1 MGLQSIDRIFPIG
14 DTNNKRH
21 NNRRFIMLKKV
32 ILISSAIFSLG
43 FPVGAWAV
51 NPADVFLNQK
61 MEKSEA
67 KLRQA
72 EKTSGMERQ
81 NALAAQMKMI
91 KSNNKIMRKEM
102 NKLMQDSMKMG
113 KMTTVA
119 DLVRSDRRMEEYNLV
134 MNKMMD
140 QMIRDESLL
149 LEIIQK
155 K

>member
-14 DTNNKRH
+14 DPKNKRH
-21 NNRRFIMLKKV
+21 NNRRFIMLKKT

-72 EKTSGMERQ
+72 EKTTGMERQ
-81 NALAAQMKMI
+81 NALAAQIKMI

-102 NKLMQDSMKMG
+102 NKLMMDSMKMG

-119 DLVRSDRRMEEYNLV
+119 DLVRSDRRMDEYNLV

>member
-1 MGLQSIDRIFPIG
+1 
-14 DTNNKRH
+14 
-21 NNRRFIMLKKV
+21 MLKRV
-32 ILISSAIFSLG
+32 IFLSSTIFFLG

-61 MEKSEA
+61 MNKSEM

-72 EKTSGMERQ
+72 EKASGMERQ
-81 NALAAQMKMI
+81 NALASQIKMI
-91 KSNNKIMRKEM
+91 KINNKIMRKEM
-102 NKLMQDSMKMG
+102 TELMKKSMEMG
-113 KMTTVA
+113 RMTTIA
-119 DLVRSDRRMEEYNLV
+119 DLIRSNRRMDQYNLV

-140 QMIRDESLL
+140 QMIRDESIL

>member
-1 MGLQSIDRIFPIG
+1 
-14 DTNNKRH
+14 
-21 NNRRFIMLKKV
+21 MLKKT

-61 MEKSEA
+61 MDKSEA

-81 NALAAQMKMI
+81 NALAAQIKMI

-102 NKLMQDSMKMG
+102 NKLMMDSMKMG

-119 DLVRSDRRMEEYNLV
+119 DLVRSDRRMDEYNLV

-140 QMIRDESLL
+140 QMIRDESLI

>member
-1 MGLQSIDRIFPIG
+1 MD
-14 DTNNKRH
+14 K
-21 NNRRFIMLKKV
+21 
-32 ILISSAIFSLG
+32 A
-43 FPVGAWAV
+43 
-51 NPADVFLNQK
+51 
-61 MEKSEA
+61 EA
-67 KLRQA
+67 KLRLA
-72 EKTSGMERQ
+72 EKASGMERQ
-81 NALAAQMKMI
+81 NALAAQIKMI

-102 NKLMQDSMKMG
+102 NKLMMDSMKMG

-119 DLVRSDRRMEEYNLV
+119 DLVRSDRRMDEYNLV

>member
-1 MGLQSIDRIFPIG
+1 M
-14 DTNNKRH
+14 
-21 NNRRFIMLKKV
+21 
-32 ILISSAIFSLG
+32 
-43 FPVGAWAV
+43 GAWAV
-51 NPADVFLNQK
+51 NPADVFLKQK
-61 MEKSEA
+61 MAKSEA

-72 EKTSGMERQ
+72 EMMRGMERQ
-81 NALAAQMKMI
+81 NALAAQIKMI

-102 NKLMQDSMKMG
+102 NTLMMDSMKMG

>member
-1 MGLQSIDRIFPIG
+1 M
-14 DTNNKRH
+14 
-21 NNRRFIMLKKV
+21 
-32 ILISSAIFSLG
+32 
-43 FPVGAWAV
+43 

-61 MEKSEA
+61 MDKSEA

-72 EKTSGMERQ
+72 EKTNGMERQ
-81 NALAAQMKMI
+81 NALAAQIKMI

-102 NKLMQDSMKMG
+102 NKLMMDSMKMG

>member
-72 EKTSGMERQ
+72 EKTTGMERQ
-81 NALAAQMKMI
+81 NALAAQIKMI

-102 NKLMQDSMKMG
+102 NKLMMDSMKMG

-119 DLVRSDRRMEEYNLV
+119 DLVRSDRRMEEHNLV
-134 MNKMMD
+134 MNKTMD